1 MYSIY
6 NFVIFFLKETL
17 KIVLTSSSIK
27 LDGNTM
33 PCSFE
38 ILLNLVSNGDC
49 HIVIVMMVPSLTWS
63 IYKAFSAISLDP
75 YKNLKIRCGH

>member
-6 NFVIFFLKETL
+6 NFVIFSLKETL

-27 LDGNTM
+27 LDANTM

-38 ILLNLVSNGDC
+38 ILLNLV
-49 HIVIVMMVPSLTWS
+49 
-63 IYKAFSAISLDP
+63 
-75 YKNLKIRCGH
+75 